1 VALSADRI
9 EHLTGEF
16 EEITYL
22 ADPRSGLRAILAVHD
37 TSLGPALGGIRCCAY
52 ADEAAAL
59 ADVLDLARDMTAKV
73 MLAELPAGG
82 GKCVVLDHPGLD
94 RKEAYSRLG
103 DHIDAMRGRFFTAA
117 DLGTTVRD
125 LKQVSR
131 RTRFVATPEHGVSE
145 DLAGRAAEG
154 VFLAA
159 GTALDVLGQ
168 AEWNGCRIAI
178 QGLGAIG
185 LKLAMLALRAG
196 ARVIA
201 SDVNAEHAGRAAD
214 NVPITLVE
222 PDCIFDAD
230 CDVFAPCAHGHVLDA
245 TTIPRLRARVVCGAA
260 NRQLAG
266 PECGDLLA
274 RRGIVYA
281 PDVLVNAG
289 AVISGCGPA
298 LSGFDRPR
306 DLSGIGHRLRAVLVE
321 SMSTG
326 VPPHRIVQARAQQ
339 LLADARARGIGVG
352 A

>member
-1 VALSADRI
+1 VAASADRI
-9 EHLTGEF
+9 EHLSGEF

-52 ADEAAAL
+52 EDEAAAL

-94 RKEAYSRLG
+94 R
-103 DHIDAMRGRFFTAA
+103 
-117 DLGTTVRD
+117 
-125 LKQVSR
+125 KQVSR

-230 CDVFAPCAHGHVLDA
+230 CDVFAPCAHGGVLDEQ
-245 TTIPRLRARVVCGAA
+245 TIPRLRARVVCGAA
-260 NRQLAG
+260 NRQLAR

-289 AVISGCGPA
+289 AVIVGCGPA
-298 LSGFDRPR
+298 LAGFDRPR

-326 VPPHRIVQARAQQ
+326 VAPHRIVQARAQQ
-339 LLADARARGIGVG
+339 LLSEARSRGVG
-352 A
+352 ANA

>member
-178 QGLGAIG
+178 QGLC
-185 LKLAMLALRAG
+185 
-196 ARVIA
+196 AR
-201 SDVNAEHAGRAAD
+201 GRASSRATST
-214 NVPITLVE
+214 PSTRG
-222 PDCIFDAD
+222 
-230 CDVFAPCAHGHVLDA
+230 APPTTCRSRWSNPTASSTPTA
-245 TTIPRLRARVVCGAA
+245 TSSRRARTATSSTRRRSRGCARASSAAPRTASSRAPSAATCSRGAA
-260 NRQLAG
+260 
-266 PECGDLLA
+266 
-274 RRGIVYA
+274 
-281 PDVLVNAG
+281 
-289 AVISGCGPA
+289 S
-298 LSGFDRPR
+298 
-306 DLSGIGHRLRAVLVE
+306 
-321 SMSTG
+321 ST
-326 VPPHRIVQARAQQ
+326 PPTSW
-339 LLADARARGIGVG
+339 
-352 A
+352 